1 MRHNSYMAT
10 TNNLPSSYQQLQ
22 TKVVPVRVNKLAIES
37 LDDKPQVSSV
47 LWPKRN
53 LLSLFLS
60 NFPLVKSFTVL
71 SLSTLNY

>member
-22 TKVVPVRVNKLAIES
+22 TKAVPVRVNKLAIES
-37 LDDKPQVSSV
+37 LDDKPQVSSA
-47 LWPKRN
+47 LCPKRN
-53 LLSLFLS
+53 LLSLHLS

>member
-47 LWPKRN
+47 LWPKRY
-53 LLSLFLS
+53 LLPLFLS